1 MNITNQGSSRILSSP
16 KIKIEVRSIQGINQ
30 GFSSHR
36 FTTSG
41 LTSHHDVLASNS
53 RPNKVLPFELFHN
66 QTFRFETIRVFNKTY
81 NFFMTIRYLYLCWLS
96 RHFSVLYNLTELG
109 HWYFPPIN
117 TTTFAFPT
125 FKCHTSS
132 IRTSP
137 RTSSDKRG

>member
-53 RPNKVLPFELFHN
+53 RPYQVLPFELFHN
-66 QTFRFETIRVFNKTY
+66 QTFRFETIRVFNKIY
-81 NFFMTIRYLYLCWLS
+81 NLFMTIRYLYLCWFG
-96 RHFSVLYNLTELG
+96 RYFSILYNLTELG
-109 HWYFPPIN
+109 HRYFPPIC
-117 TTTFAFPT
+117 TTTLT
-125 FKCHTSS
+125 FSELECHTSS
-132 IRTSP
+132 IRTS
-137 RTSSDKRG
+137 SSTGSYM